1 MRIAR
6 GAALA
11 ALMLIPALGLAAPAS
26 AGVALVL
33 NSGEDTFSLIDTDT
47 YKEIGRKPIGREPH
61 HLMLTPD
68 KRDLLIGNAV
78 GNDLVFVNPAT
89 GDVIKRLDQIADPYQ
104 LGFTP
109 DRKWFVTA
117 ALRLDRVDVYD
128 AKAIGDRK
136 LNLVHRI
143 PIKTMPS
150 HLAFASDS
158 RRVFV
163 TLQDAGSA
171 AAIDIIDGKVLWQT
185 KIGPDTAGL
194 WLTPKGDKLLIAVMG
209 SDHLAVV
216 DTKDGKVLDK
226 IVTGKGTH
234 QLYED
239 KARGLLYVTARVDNT
254 IAAVDSTTFKVTR
267 TYKVGPG
274 PDCMEIFRG
283 GKELWYTARW
293 AKRVEVLDL
302 ETGKVTHKIPVGR
315 SPHGIHLHP
324 DAKTVSR

>member
-6 GAALA
+6 RAALA
-11 ALMLIPALGLAAPAS
+11 AAVLIQGIFAGSAEAGLAI
-26 AGVALVL
+26 VL
-33 NSGEDTFSLIDTDT
+33 NSGEDTYSLIDTDT
-47 YKEIGRKPIGREPH
+47 YKEIGRKPVGREPH

-89 GDVIKRLDQIADPYQ
+89 GEVIKRLDQIADPYQ

-128 AKAIGDRK
+128 AKAIGERK
-136 LNLVHRI
+136 LALVHRI

-150 HLAFASDS
+150 HLAFAADS

-163 TLQDAGSA
+163 TLQDAGEA
-171 AAIDIIDGKVLWQT
+171 AAIDIVDGKILWQT

-194 WLTPKGDKLLIAVMG
+194 WLNSKGDRLLIAVMG

-216 DTKDGKVLDK
+216 DTRDGKVVDK
-226 IVTGKGTH
+226 VVTGKGTH

-239 KARGLLYVTARVDNT
+239 KGRGLLYVTARVDNT
-254 IAAVDSTTFKVTR
+254 IAAVDTTTFKVTR
-267 TYKVGPG
+267 VYKVGPG

-302 ETGKVTHKIPVGR
+302 ETGKVTKKIPVGR

-324 DAKTVSR
+324 DAKTASR

>member
-1 MRIAR
+1 MRIVY

-11 ALMLIPALGLAAPAS
+11 ASLLIQGFAAQPAS
-26 AGVALVL
+26 AGLAIVL
-33 NSGEDTFSLIDTDT
+33 NSGEDTISLIDTDT
-47 YKEIGRKPIGREPH
+47 YKEVGRKPIGREPH

-68 KRDLLIGNAV
+68 RRDLLIGNAV
-78 GNDLVFVNPAT
+78 GNDLVFLNPAT
-89 GDVIKRLDQIADPYQ
+89 GETIKRLDKIADPYQ

-128 AKAIGDRK
+128 ASAIGERK

-150 HLAFASDS
+150 HLAFAADS
-158 RRVFV
+158 RRVYV
-163 TLQDAGSA
+163 TLQDAGEA
-171 AAIDIIDGKVLWQT
+171 AAVDIIDGNILWQT
-185 KIGPDTAGL
+185 KIGTDTAGL
-194 WLTPKGDKLLIAVMG
+194 WLHPNGDKLLIAVMG

-216 DTKDGKVLDK
+216 DTKDGKVVDK

-254 IAAVDSTTFKVTR
+254 ITAVDANTFEVKR
-267 TYKVGPG
+267 TYKVGHG

-302 ETGKVTHKIPVGR
+302 ESGKVIKKIPVGR
-315 SPHGIHLHP
+315 SPHGIYLHP
-324 DAKTVSR
+324 DAKTASR

>member
-11 ALMLIPALGLAAPAS
+11 AIMLIQGFAAVPAAAGLAI
-26 AGVALVL
+26 VL
-33 NSGEDTFSLIDTDT
+33 NSGEDTISLIDTDT
-47 YKEIGRKPIGREPH
+47 YKEIGRKPVGREPH

-89 GDVIKRLDQIADPYQ
+89 GEALKRLDQIADPYQ

-128 AKAIGDRK
+128 AKAIGERK
-136 LNLVHRI
+136 LDLVHRI
-143 PIKTMPS
+143 PIKSMPS
-150 HLAFASDS
+150 HLAFAADS
-158 RRVFV
+158 RRVYV
-163 TLQDAGSA
+163 TLQDAGA
-171 AAIDIIDGKVLWQT
+171 AAAVDIIDGKILWQT

-216 DTKDGKVLDK
+216 DTKDGRVLDK

-239 KARGLLYVTARVDNT
+239 KGRNLLYVTARVDNT
-254 IAAVDSTTFKVTR
+254 IAAVDANTFKVTR
-267 TYKVGPG
+267 VFKVGPG

-302 ETGKVTHKIPVGR
+302 ESGKVIKKIPVGR
-315 SPHGIHLHP
+315 SPHGIYLHP

>member
-6 GAALA
+6 HAAMA
-11 ALMLIPALGLAAPAS
+11 AIMLIQGAVALPAQAGLAI
-26 AGVALVL
+26 VL
-33 NSGEDTFSLIDTDT
+33 NSGEDTISLIDTNT
-47 YKEIGRKPIGREPH
+47 YKEISRRPAGREPH

-78 GNDLVFVNPAT
+78 GNDLFFVNPAT
-89 GDVIKRLDQIADPYQ
+89 GETIKRLDQIADPYQ

-128 AKAIGDRK
+128 AKAIGERK
-136 LNLVHRI
+136 LDIVHRI

-150 HLAFASDS
+150 HLAFAPDS
-158 RRVFV
+158 RRVYV
-163 TLQDAGSA
+163 TLQHAGAA
-171 AAIDIIDGKVLWQT
+171 AAIDIIDGKILWQS

-194 WLTPKGDKLLIAVMG
+194 WLHPKGDKLLVAVMG

-216 DTKDGKVLDK
+216 DAKDGKVLDK

-239 KARGLLYVTARVDNT
+239 KGRGLLYVTARVDNT
-254 IAAVDSTTFKVTR
+254 ITAVDINTLKVTR
-267 TYKVGPG
+267 VYKVGPG
-274 PDCMEIFRG
+274 PDCMEIYRG

-302 ETGKVTHKIPVGR
+302 ESGKVTHKIPVGR
-315 SPHGIHLHP
+315 SPHGIYLHP
-324 DAKTVSR
+324 DAKTAGR